1 VRIAL
6 KAVALLGVWLA
17 MTPSVAAQ
25 QPVLLGTTEFRAPS
39 LAALP
44 QWQRV
49 LQKIEA
55 ERTTYRACAA
65 GAGACPSR
73 GAAAWQRMVSDQ
85 RGRAPFDQLDTI
97 NRFLNGWRYREDVAN
112 YGRRD
117 YWATP
122 LEFFLRSG
130 DCEDYAIAKYV
141 TLRQLGFAA
150 AHLRIV
156 VVHDKLRDLAHAV
169 LAVYLDDQVYILD
182 NLNTVVLPQEKAT
195 QYVPY
200 YSINETTR
208 WAHVTPVKTL
218 VSSSPSSHTPTA
230 AAR

>member
-1 VRIAL
+1 VNTAL
-6 KAVALLGVWLA
+6 KALALLGAWLA
-17 MTPSVAAQ
+17 MAPSVSA

-39 LAALP
+39 LSALP

-49 LQKIEA
+49 LHRIEA
-55 ERTTYRACAA
+55 ERSTYRACAEA
-65 GAGACPSR
+65 ADDCPSR
-73 GAAAWQRMVSDQ
+73 GAAAWQAMIRDQ
-85 RGRAPFDQLDTI
+85 AGRAPLDQLDTV
-97 NRFLNGWRYREDVAN
+97 NRFLNGWRYKEDAAN

-150 AHLRIV
+150 EQLRLV
-156 VVHDKLRDLAHAV
+156 VAQDVVRDLAHAV
-169 LAVYLDDQVYILD
+169 LAVYLGDRVYILD
-182 NLNTVVLPQEKAT
+182 NLTRAVLPQEEMA

-208 WAHVTPVKTL
+208 WAHVTPVRTL
-218 VSSSPSSHTPTA
+218 VSSSASSHAPTA
-230 AAR
+230 ASR

>member
-1 VRIAL
+1 VKTAL
-6 KAVALLGVWLA
+6 KALALLGAWLA
-17 MTPSVAAQ
+17 MAPSLSA

-55 ERTTYRACAA
+55 ERSIYRACAA
-65 GAGACPSR
+65 AEADCPSL
-73 GAAAWQRMVSDQ
+73 GAAAWQAMIRKQ
-85 RGRAPFDQLDTI
+85 AGRAPLDQLDTV
-97 NRFLNGWRYREDVAN
+97 NRFLNGWRYREDAGN

-122 LEFFLRSG
+122 LEFLLRSG
-130 DCEDYAIAKYV
+130 DCEDYAIVKYV
-141 TLRQLGFAA
+141 TLRKLGFAA
-150 AHLRIV
+150 EQLRLV
-156 VVHDKLRDLAHAV
+156 VVHDAVRDLAHAV

-182 NLNTVVLPQEKAT
+182 NLTRAVLPQEET
-195 QYVPY
+195 RQYVPY

-208 WAHVTPVKTL
+208 WAHVTPARAL
-218 VSSSPSSHTPTA
+218 VSSSASSHAPTA
-230 AAR
+230 ASR